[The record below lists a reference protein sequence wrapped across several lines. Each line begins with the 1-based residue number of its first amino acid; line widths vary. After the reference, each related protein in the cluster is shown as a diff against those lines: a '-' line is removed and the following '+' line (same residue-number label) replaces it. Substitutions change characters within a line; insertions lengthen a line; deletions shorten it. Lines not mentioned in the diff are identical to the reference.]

1 MPKLGAISLPKI
13 NGGSAKFQ
21 SDIAAQ
27 NRRTT
32 GVTPKVVDAFQSR
45 PYRYLRKATSL
56 SNAGGGVGLQR
67 LAKGSL

>member
-1 MPKLGAISLPKI
+1 MARLGSIPLPKI

-27 NRRTT
+27 NRRIT
-32 GVTPKVVDAFQSR
+32 GVTPKVTEAFQSK
-45 PYRYLRKATSL
+45 PYRYLKKASGL
-56 SNAGGGVGLQR
+56 SSSGGGVGIQR